1 MTEHEIQNEIREAL
15 QYTPGTFWRVN
26 VVSGFTGPYIRNS
39 NRTVTITK
47 PSWISSGVPK
57 GFPDLIGIKPVIIR
71 ENMIGET
78 IGQFAF
84 IEVKTEHGRL
94 SQDQKLMLALLRS
107 QGGIGGVARSV
118 DEALKLIR

>member
-39 NRTVTITK
+39 NKTVTITK

-71 ENMIGET
+71 EEMIGET

-94 SQDQKLMLALLRS
+94 SQEQKLMLALLKT

>member
-84 IEVKTEHGRL
+84 IEVKTKHGRL
-94 SQDQKLMLALLRS
+94 SQDQKLMLELLKT